1 MVGLSFASC
10 NGDYDDWTNPQGFGQ
25 ENAITIPGFTATAAG
40 DVNLA
45 NPGENVKVFNL
56 SEAALPEG
64 TELNKTRMIITP
76 TDEAATYDLP
86 QILEANNDGTV
97 DSTALQ
103 TAVVKAYMEKAKEM
117 AREKGY
123 AETLF
128 HHTRRPAYL
137 HR

>member
-1 MVGLSFASC
+1 MDGTLSLESCLSPSNDKKQTTMKKTLLYSLAALVGLSFASC

-76 TDEAATYDLP
+76 TDEAAT
-86 QILEANNDGTV
+86 
-97 DSTALQ
+97 
-103 TAVVKAYMEKAKEM
+103 
-117 AREKGY
+117 
-123 AETLF
+123 
-128 HHTRRPAYL
+128 
-137 HR
+137 